1 MVTFYHSWAYAE
13 FGDEAVG
20 CKAILLTA
28 DSPVLGIRWNETRNH
43 LALPAGLGFPIMGQ
57 AAATA
62 GKSSKD
68 GFSSLNGKKF
78 PDISRYRG
86 AADKK
91 LRRRT

>member
-1 MVTFYHSWAYAE
+1 MYAE
-13 FGDEAVG
+13 FGGEAAG

-57 AAATA
+57 AALTA

-68 GFSSLNGKKF
+68 GFSSLNGRKLL
-78 PDISRYRG
+78 DISRYRG

-91 LRRRT
+91 TR